1 LAIEGGFAVAPFAA
15 HAAVGEWGRGAAFA
29 ATPTAMLGGTAILF
43 GFEPRTV
50 DHGTLAQQR
59 VMWSLF
65 GVGLFASAIGVID
78 VAFAGQRSQ
87 ALHVAPAIG
96 FGEMGM
102 QITGAL

>member
-1 LAIEGGFAVAPFAA
+1 
-15 HAAVGEWGRGAAFA
+15 
-29 ATPTAMLGGTAILF
+29 
-43 GFEPRTV
+43 
-50 DHGTLAQQR
+50 
-59 VMWSLF
+59 MWSLF